1 MSRKAG
7 LPPVA
12 RADARLLILGSL
24 PGDASLA
31 AAQYYAHPR
40 NHFWPLIGR
49 VVERDLAAM
58 AYTER
63 LLALQETGIA
73 LWDVVGEA
81 RRRGSLDQ
89 QIRDIQ
95 ANDLR
100 GLAGQLQKL
109 RAVAFNGTKA
119 GLLGAPIFS
128 GLDLD
133 LHHLPSSSAAYTLP
147 FETKLASWSIL
158 ALYLKV

>member
-1 MSRKAG
+1 
-7 LPPVA
+7 
-12 RADARLLILGSL
+12 
-24 PGDASLA
+24 
-31 AAQYYAHPR
+31 
-40 NHFWPLIGR
+40 
-49 VVERDLAAM
+49 M
-58 AYTER
+58 AYAER
-63 LLALQETGIA
+63 LLAIQEAGIA

-100 GLAGQLQKL
+100 ALAGRLPML

-119 GLLGAPIFS
+119 GLLGAPILS

-133 LHHLPSSSAAYTLP
+133 LHHLPSSSAAYTMP
-147 FETKLASWSIL
+147 FATKLARWSVL
-158 ALYLKV
+158 ALHLKV